1 LDAISISILE
11 ILITR
16 NIYLIFNYNIHIEI
30 ASDQYCLLINTSY
43 NLINYSCILI
53 IFISFKYIKYLFII
67 CSIVSLFIY
76 YLFIFNILRDLLREL
91 DKKYEIL
98 LIIFYLLFIFIL
110 LSELLLFIS
119 FFWIS
124 FHSIS
129 SISFSN
135 FNFYLVD
142 PCQLTFINT
151 ILLSNASIS
160 LGNSFIFLEISSTYF
175 ILFIY
180 ISSYISLLFIYLQ
193 IKEFS
198 IISLFIND
206 SIYNCLFFFI
216 TGLHFF
222 HIFIGNFI
230 LFIYY
235 WIFSFHLLIC
245 K

>member
-1 LDAISISILE
+1 MQTQDIKTHSFFRAVNNQIIYYNQLLNEISLNYISNIKN
-11 ILITR
+11 TR

-119 FFWIS
+119 FLK
-124 FHSIS
+124 H
-129 SISFSN
+129 
-135 FNFYLVD
+135 
-142 PCQLTFINT
+142 
-151 ILLSNASIS
+151 
-160 LGNSFIFLEISSTYF
+160 
-175 ILFIY
+175 
-180 ISSYISLLFIYLQ
+180 
-193 IKEFS
+193 
-198 IISLFIND
+198 
-206 SIYNCLFFFI
+206 
-216 TGLHFF
+216 
-222 HIFIGNFI
+222 
-230 LFIYY
+230 
-235 WIFSFHLLIC
+235 
-245 K
+245 